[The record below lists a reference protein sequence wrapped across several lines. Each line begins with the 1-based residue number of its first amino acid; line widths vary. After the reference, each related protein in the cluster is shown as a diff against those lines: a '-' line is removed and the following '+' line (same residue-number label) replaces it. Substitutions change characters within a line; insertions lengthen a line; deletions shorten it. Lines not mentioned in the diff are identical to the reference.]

1 MTKDIFF
8 DELFTYDSE
17 VEVGSVEEDE
27 NAEQVV
33 GRHSDIDIVVNP
45 KRRSGKPTVAG
56 TRLEPKI
63 MAERVFR
70 QTLSFMCSL
79 LNKDVFPESTKEDLM
94 EHYQDHPHDVP
105 LIIPEDEEWF
115 SYHKLDDIDYD
126 VYGSK
131 VKNAYKLSV
140 IEIADRR
147 DYTFPRM
154 IHAMCEFYD
163 DNRDHMEVLR
173 RRSYDTR
180 FALSKTANNDDPVQF
195 IQDKNDLDGFFVS
208 DNGERYENYAEFMR
222 ASWDSEW
229 PPEAV
234 YLDHQATFGV
244 ERPPS

>member
-1 MTKDIFF
+1 MTRDTFF

-17 VEVGSVEEDE
+17 AEVGSAENDE
-27 NAEQVV
+27 SAEQVV
-33 GRHSDIDIVVNP
+33 GRHSGIDIVVNP

-63 MAERVFR
+63 MAERVFG
-70 QTLSFMCSL
+70 QTLSFMNSL
-79 LNKDVFPESTKEDLM
+79 LDDDVFSESTEKDLI

-105 LIIPEDEEWF
+105 LVIPEDEEWF
-115 SYHKLDDIDYD
+115 SYHKLDDINHDI
-126 VYGSK
+126 YGSK
-131 VKNAYKLSV
+131 VRNAYKLSV

-154 IHAMCEFYD
+154 IHAMCEFYGY
-163 DNRDHMEVLR
+163 NRDHMEVLR

-180 FALSKTANNDDPVQF
+180 FALSKTGDSDEPIQF

-208 DNGERYENYAEFMR
+208 ENGERYENYAEFMS

-229 PPEAV
+229 PPEAI